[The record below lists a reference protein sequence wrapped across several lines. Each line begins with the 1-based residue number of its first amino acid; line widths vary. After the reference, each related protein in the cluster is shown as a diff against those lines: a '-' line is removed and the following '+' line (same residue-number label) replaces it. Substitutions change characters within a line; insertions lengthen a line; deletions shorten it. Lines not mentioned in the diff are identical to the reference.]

1 MNKDFRAIFDSLK
14 ESKQE
19 TLYTNDKVLLVD
31 SLNTFLRSFVMINH
45 LNSQGNHIGGL
56 TGYLKSIGFA
66 IKLIKPTRIILV
78 FDGMGGSTN
87 KQYLYPEYKANRK
100 LKKITNWDAF
110 NTREEEAESI
120 TQQVLRLIEYLK
132 CLPVDLLCIDK
143 IEADDVIGYLSN
155 NLEGEKY
162 IMSSDKDYIQ
172 LVSDKV
178 TVYSPIKKKF
188 YNPLEVKKELL
199 LPAINYLNY
208 KVLLG
213 DTSDNVPGVMG
224 LGPKGVIKLFPQL
237 QEERKVPLKE
247 IIEYSKNNAES
258 KKAYQSVYNFRN
270 QLEINEKL
278 MDLHSPNV
286 PEEDILAIQN
296 VIANPS
302 KRIDRQSFLNMYSED
317 NLGNSIPNTAMWLF
331 DVFDYITHIKNK

>member
-45 LNSQGNHIGGL
+45 MNPQGNHIGGL

-66 IKLIKPTRIILV
+66 IKLIKPTRVILV

-110 NTREEEAESI
+110 DTREEEAESI

-143 IEADDVIGYLSN
+143 IEADDVIGYLAN
-155 NLEGEKY
+155 NLEGNVH

-172 LVSDKV
+172 LVSDRV

-188 YNPLEVKKELL
+188 YTPKEVKEELL
-199 LPAINYLNY
+199 VPAINYLNY

-213 DTSDNVPGVMG
+213 DPSDNIPGVHG
-224 LGPKGVIKLFPQL
+224 LGPKGTIKLFPQI
-237 QEERKVPLKE
+237 QEERKVQLSE
-247 IIEYSKNNAES
+247 IIEHSKLKAEE
-258 KKAYQSVYNFRN
+258 KKAYQSVYNFRH

-286 PEEDILAIQN
+286 PEEDVVVIKDI
-296 VIANPS
+296 IANPS
-302 KRIDRQSFLNMYSED
+302 KRIDRQSFLQMYAED
-317 NLGNSIPNTAMWLF
+317 NLGNSIPNTPMWLF
-331 DVFDYITHIKNK
+331 DVFDYITHIQNK

>member
-1 MNKDFRAIFDSLK
+1 MNKDFRTIFDNLK

-110 NTREEEAESI
+110 DTREEEAESI

-143 IEADDVIGYLSN
+143 IEADDVIGYLAN
-155 NLEGEKY
+155 NIKGEKY
-162 IMSSDKDYIQ
+162 II
-172 LVSDKV
+172 
-178 TVYSPIKKKF
+178 
-188 YNPLEVKKELL
+188 
-199 LPAINYLNY
+199 
-208 KVLLG
+208 LLG
-213 DTSDNVPGVMG
+213 DTSDNVPGVRG
-224 LGPKGVIKLFPQL
+224 LGPKGVVKLFPQL
-237 QEERKVPLKE
+237 QEQRKVPLKE
-247 IIEYSKNNAES
+247 IIEYSKNNADN

-270 QLEINEKL
+270 QLVINEKL

-286 PEEDILAIQN
+286 PEEDVLSIENI
-296 VIANPS
+296 IANPS
-302 KRIDRQSFLNMYSED
+302 KHIDRQSFLNMYSED

>member
-45 LNSQGNHIGGL
+45 INQQGNHIGGL

-66 IKLIKPTRIILV
+66 IKLIKPTRVILV
-78 FDGMGGSTN
+78 FDGLGGSTN

-100 LKKITNWDAF
+100 LNKITNWEGF
-110 NTREEEAESI
+110 ETREEEAESI
-120 TQQVLRLIEYLK
+120 TNQIVRLIDYLK

-143 IEADDVIGYLSN
+143 IEADDVIAYLSN
-155 NLEGEKY
+155 NLEGDIH

-172 LVSDKV
+172 LVSDRV
-178 TVYSPIKKKF
+178 TVYSPVKKKF
-188 YNPLEVKKELL
+188 YTPKEVKEELKV
-199 LPAINYLNY
+199 PAINYLNY

-213 DTSDNVPGVMG
+213 DPSDNVPGVRG
-224 LGPKGVIKLFPQL
+224 LGPKGAIKLFPQL
-237 QEERKVPLKE
+237 QEERKVALKE
-247 IIEYSKNNAES
+247 IIDMSKDKASE
-258 KKAYQSVYNFRN
+258 KKAYQSVYNYRN

-278 MDLHSPNV
+278 MDLHNPNI
-286 PEEDILAIQN
+286 PEEDIA
-296 VIANPS
+296 VIEKVVADPS
-302 KRIDRQSFLNMYSED
+302 KTLNRQAFLEMYNED
-317 NLGNSIPNTAMWLF
+317 NLGNSIPNTSMWLF
-331 DVFDYITHIKNK
+331 DVFDYLKNIKNK